1 MSKLPPP
8 PPLLPPEPD
17 PSKLG
22 DVAPRKGNG
31 QNEAIELIEDSNL
44 LQLVDEPEP
53 ALEGKTPPRTRSDLS
68 PAALAARPK
77 SDVLSPIGAGKK
89 RSKREET
96 GQTVVAGR
104 SFGRFELLLEMGS
117 GGMATLFLSRI
128 RGPQNFEKLIAIK
141 KIHDHLSKE
150 DEFVDMFLDEARI
163 SAMIHHPNV
172 VQIFDLGSI
181 DDAYFIAMEYV
192 HGQDLSQLLR
202 GVIRNKNQTFSWA
215 HASRLVADAASGL
228 HAAHELKD
236 AEGKPLGLVHRDVS
250 PQNILVSYD
259 GHVKVVDFGIAFA
272 AEKISQTS
280 VGTLKGKASY
290 MSPEQS
296 RGQPVDRRSD
306 VFALGILLFE
316 CCCMKRLFREDTEA
330 GTLLRVGAADVP
342 RPRTIRPGIPAELE
356 RIIMRALAKNPDDR
370 FESAGEMQQALEQ
383 MLVTRGEVVGPTQI
397 ETLMNELFHDRKR
410 IRDTQLREVSL
421 RPSTNVGPAIGV
433 SATTVTQL
441 GNLDGAE
448 TGPSR
453 RWVLPLVV
461 GLVALVVLGLVGVI
475 LYPRFF
481 GKKPEPTAGT
491 TPTPTPPGPRV
502 PPMQAVALKPPDM
515 KKADKVML
523 EISVVPAKAKAMIL
537 FRGKEY
543 RQNAVELL
551 VVPAS
556 NSEVVR
562 VEAPGYHSVSKHIT
576 VNVQAKLKHTIELK
590 RKAGGSM
597 RPYWPMVR
605 PRTGP
610 GDDLKP
616 LPGD

>member
-8 PPLLPPEPD
+8 LPPEPD
-17 PSKLG
+17 PSMVRD
-22 DVAPRKGNG
+22 DVPSKGNG

-44 LQLVDEPEP
+44 LQLVEASGPVTEKDP
-53 ALEGKTPPRTRSDLS
+53 KTPTRTRPDIA
-68 PAALAARPK
+68 PAAMSAAPK
-77 SDVLSPIGAGKK
+77 SDLLAPLVEGKQK
-89 RSKREET
+89 KKEET
-96 GQTVVAGR
+96 GQTLVEGR

-192 HGQDLSQLLR
+192 HGQDLSQMLR
-202 GVIRNKNQTFSWA
+202 GVIRNKNQTYGWA
-215 HASRLVADAASGL
+215 HACRLVADAAAGL

-236 AEGKPLGLVHRDVS
+236 QEGNPLGLVHRDVS

-342 RPRTIRPGIPAELE
+342 RPRTVRPDLPADLE
-356 RIIMRALAKNPDDR
+356 RIILRALAKDPDDR
-370 FESAGEMQQALEQ
+370 FDTAGDLQQALEQ
-383 MLVTRGEVVGPTQI
+383 LLVTRGEVVGPTQI
-397 ETLMNELFHDRKR
+397 EGLMNELFHDRKR

-421 RPSTNVGPAIGV
+421 RPSTNVGPAIGM
-433 SATTVTQL
+433 STTTVTQL
-441 GNLDGAE
+441 GGLDGAE

-453 RWVLPLVV
+453 RWVLPVVV
-461 GLVALVVLGLVGVI
+461 GVVALVLLGLVGVI
-475 LYPRFF
+475 LYPRLMRDKP
-481 GKKPEPTAGT
+481 GKTAGSQ
-491 TPTPTPPGPRV
+491 PAPMPAPV
-502 PPMQAVALKPPDM
+502 PAAMQVIKLKPPDM
-515 KKADKVML
+515 RKSDKVLL
-523 EISVVPAKAKAMIL
+523 EVNVLPAKAKAMIL

-543 RQNAVELL
+543 RQNALELL
-551 VVPAS
+551 VVP
-556 NSEVVR
+556 NRTTEVVR
-562 VEAPGYHSVSKHIT
+562 VEAPGYHSVTKHIT
-576 VNVQAKLKHTIELK
+576 VNAQAKLKHEIKLK
-590 RKAGGSM
+590 PKAARTM
-597 RPYWPMVR
+597 RPWHHMTR
-605 PRTGP
+605 PRMGP
-610 GDDLKP
+610 DDDLKG

>member
-1 MSKLPPP
+1 MSKLPPLP
-8 PPLLPPEPD
+8 PLPPEPD

-22 DVAPRKGNG
+22 DKPPAKGNG
-31 QNEAIELIEDSNL
+31 QNEALELIEDSSL
-44 LQLVDEPEP
+44 LQLVDGVAEEATPVRATP
-53 ALEGKTPPRTRSDLS
+53 GISAAAAAAPPKTDL
-68 PAALAARPK
+68 LA
-77 SDVLSPIGAGKK
+77 PIDGGKK
-89 RSKREET
+89 KKRKEDT
-96 GQTVVAGR
+96 GQIVTGR

-181 DDAYFIAMEYV
+181 DDVYFIAMEYV

-202 GVIRNKNQTFSWA
+202 GVIRNKNQTYSWS
-215 HASRLVADAASGL
+215 HAARLVADAAAGL

-236 AEGKPLGLVHRDVS
+236 QEGDPLGLVHRDVS

-316 CCCMKRLFREDTEA
+316 CCCMKRLFREETEA
-330 GTLLRVGAADVP
+330 ATLLRVGAADVP
-342 RPRTIRPGIPAELE
+342 RPRSVRPELPADLE
-356 RIIMRALAKNPDDR
+356 RIILRALAKNPDDR
-370 FESAGEMQQALEQ
+370 FETAGEMQQAIEQ
-383 MLVTRGEVVGPTQI
+383 LLVSRGEVVGPAQV
-397 ETLMNELFHDRKR
+397 EELMGELFHDRKR
-410 IRDTQLREVSL
+410 IRDGQLREVSL
-421 RPSTNVGPAIGV
+421 RPSTHVGPAIGV
-433 SATTVTQL
+433 STTTVTQM
-441 GNLDGAE
+441 GNLDEAE
-448 TGPSR
+448 TGPQR

-461 GLVALVVLGLVGVI
+461 GLVALCLLGLVGVI
-475 LYPRFF
+475 LYPKFF
-481 GKKPEPTAGT
+481 GDKKKPPTVDRTPAVT
-491 TPTPTPPGPRV
+491 TA
-502 PPMQAVALKPPDM
+502 PMPAPMPVVRLRPAVM
-515 KKADKVML
+515 KANKVML
-523 EISVVPAKAKAMIL
+523 EISIKPDKAKATIL

-543 RQNAVELL
+543 RQNALELL
-551 VVPAS
+551 VVPAEAA
-556 NSEVVR
+556 EVVR
-562 VEAPGYHSVSKHIT
+562 VEAPNYHSVSKHIT
-576 VNVQAKLKHTIELK
+576 VSGKAKLKHVIELK
-590 RKAGGSM
+590 RKAGRHM
-597 RPYWPMVR
+597 RPMWPR
-605 PRTGP
+605 PRTMGT